1 MSQKT
6 DILKFFRANG
16 NRLTLGQIMKTS
28 FGSEYRARFSDLRRE
43 GHVIICDD
51 KDKPSP
57 SDNIYTLVE
66 EPEAR
71 KAAKVAEYRKIQ
83 AAYPPGHRQREAIET
98 QIRGTEG
105 RERSRGTQACPNNEV
120 SL

>member
-6 DILKFFRANG
+6 DLLKFFRANG
-16 NRLTLGQIMKTS
+16 NQLSLGQIMKTS
-28 FGSEYRARFSDLRRE
+28 FGSEYRARFSELRKE

-71 KAAKVAEYRKIQ
+71 NAAKIVEYRKIQ
-83 AAYPPGHRQREAIET
+83 VAYPTGHRQWNAIET
-98 QIRGTEG
+98 QINKIVFAQKNGTIE
-105 RERSRGTQACPNNEV
+105 ND
-120 SL
+120 